1 MQFFQ
6 RYHYIMLITFVLVS
20 SAALILFY
28 LQYQAQYRH
37 EINKI
42 KSEFNERVLHL
53 DVLRGAKDN
62 VESMKIKA
70 ETYMLTH
77 PKADHS
83 LLFKQLQATSAKNY
97 SLDKIKPPFSEQFL
111 GNLTGQG
118 SLIGRDELF
127 YRDIEMALELNSAF
141 QMVAHNIPNVVWIYY
156 TSANLF
162 NNIYPWVHSEH
173 SRFDAAESYPND
185 YYQLGLPE
193 KNPKRDTFWTP
204 AYIDGLGKGLM
215 VTCGAPVYEKDH
227 FLGTVALDLTLDVL
241 NRFIQNFHIHSDNL
255 FIINQTDQLISH
267 SRLVSSQDK
276 EVQHATIAFP
286 ESLREKKWQTLFL
299 APEAEFIE
307 IDNYLLLYQNLKHVP
322 WKLIFWIP
330 KQQVTLDVMY
340 GMSWLFIVLLF
351 SVLITILTSYWI
363 TRQEF
368 ILPAQYLVEHIEAEN
383 QGISK
388 PTPPVAKNWRVWF
401 HTVSHIFT
409 ENRRLFAELKNYSA
423 SLEERSQIISERN
436 EQLSLKNKELE
447 RLNCEKNEFLGI
459 VAHDLKNPLSGILG
473 LAELLADAS
482 ESPDVI
488 STVELQECAT
498 MIQSSANNMFQL
510 ITNLLDVN
518 AIESGKIN
526 ILLEPTDLSRLV
538 RKTIRNYLERA
549 ARKNI
554 LIHFEAAPML
564 TYLVLADVQISQQ
577 ILDNLVS
584 NAVKYSPHGK
594 NIYIYLTDTEHWVHC
609 EIRDEGQGL
618 TAEEQQK
625 LFGKF
630 TRLSAKPTGD
640 EHSTGL
646 GLFIVKKLVDAM
658 HAKIRCHSEVGHGAR
673 FIVEFPKLRY
683 QT

>member
-6 RYHYIMLITFVLVS
+6 RYHYIMLITFILVS

-28 LQYQAQYRH
+28 LQYQSQYRH

-42 KSEFNERVLHL
+42 KSEFNERVLRL
-53 DVLRGAKDN
+53 EVLRMATDN

-77 PKADHS
+77 PKATPS
-83 LLFKQLQATSAKNY
+83 ILFKQLRATSAKDY
-97 SLDKIKPPFSEQFL
+97 SLDEIKPPFNEKFS

-118 SLIGRDELF
+118 SLVGRDELF
-127 YRDIEMALELNSAF
+127 YRDIEMALDLNSAF

-162 NNIYPWVHSEH
+162 NTVYPWVHSEH

-193 KNPKRDTFWTP
+193 KNPNRQTFWTP

-215 VTCGAPVYEKDH
+215 VTCGAPVYEKDR

-241 NRFIQNFHIHSDNL
+241 NLFIQNFHAHSNNL
-255 FIINQTDQLISH
+255 FIINQTDQLIAH
-267 SRLVSSQDK
+267 SKLVSSQDQN
-276 EVQHATIAFP
+276 VQHTTVAFP
-286 ESLREKKWQTLFL
+286 ESLRETKWHTLFQ
-299 APEAEFIE
+299 AQEGEFIE
-307 IDNYLLLYQNLKHVP
+307 IDNYLLLYQNLKYVP

-330 KQQVTLDVMY
+330 KQQVMLNVMY
-340 GMSWLFIVLLF
+340 SMSWLFIVLLL
-351 SVLITILTSYWI
+351 SVLITILITYWI

-388 PTPPVAKNWRVWF
+388 SIPPVPKNWRGWF
-401 HTVSHIFT
+401 DTVSHIFT
-409 ENRRLFAELKNYSA
+409 ENRRLFAKLKNYSA

-436 EQLSLKNKELE
+436 EQLSLKNQELE

-473 LAELLADAS
+473 LAELLTDS
-482 ESPDVI
+482 SKTPDVI
-488 STVELQECAT
+488 STIELQECAM
-498 MIQSSANNMFQL
+498 MIQNSANNMFQL

-526 ILLEPTDLSRLV
+526 VQLELTDLCQLV
-538 RKTIRNYLERA
+538 RKTIRNYADRA

-554 LIHFEAAPML
+554 AVHLEVVPMVAYLIL
-564 TYLVLADVQISQQ
+564 TDAQISQQ

-594 NIYIYLTDTEHWVHC
+594 NIYIRLTDTEYWVHC

-618 TAEEQQK
+618 SIGEQQK
-625 LFGKF
+625 LFRKF

-646 GLFIVKKLVDAM
+646 GLFIVKKLVDAIR
-658 HAKIRCHSEVGHGAR
+658 AKIHCHSEIGHGAC

-683 QT
+683 